1 MFNAVILLKVVPT
14 KSDLILDKVL
24 KMDCVRK
31 AYDTYGRFDMVVFV
45 EVKDYPMMVDVT
57 NTVNGFEGVRS
68 TETLL
73 EA

>member
-1 MFNAVILLKVVPT
+1 MLNAVILLKVVPT
-14 KSDLILDKVL
+14 KSNLILDKVL

-31 AYDTYGRFDMVVFV
+31 AYDTYGRFDITVFV
-45 EVKDYPMMVDVT
+45 EVKDYQMMVDVT
-57 NTVNGFEGVRS
+57 NAINGLEGVRS

>member
-1 MFNAVILLKVVPT
+1 MLNAVILLKVVPT
-14 KSDLILDKVL
+14 KSNFILDNVL

-31 AYDTYGRFDMVVFV
+31 AFDTYGRFDITVFV
-45 EVKDYPMMVDVT
+45 EVNDYQMMVEVT
-57 NTVNGFEGVRS
+57 NEINGLEGVRS

>member
-1 MFNAVILLKVVPT
+1 MLNAVILLKVVPT

-24 KMDCVRK
+24 QMDFVRK
-31 AYDTYGRFDMVVFV
+31 AYDTYGRFDITVFV
-45 EVKDYPMMVDVT
+45 EVEDYQMMVEVT
-57 NTVNGFEGVRS
+57 NEINGLEGVRS

>member
-1 MFNAVILLKVVPT
+1 MLNAVILLKVVPT
-14 KSDLILDKVL
+14 KSNLILEKVL

-31 AYDTYGRFDMVVFV
+31 TYDTYGRFDITIFV
-45 EVKDYPMMVDVT
+45 EVKDYQMMVDVT
-57 NTVNGFEGVRS
+57 NAINGLEGVRS

>member
-1 MFNAVILLKVVPT
+1 MLNAVILLKVIPT

-31 AYDTYGRFDMVVFV
+31 AYDAYGRFDIPIFV
-45 EVKDYPMMVDVT
+45 EVKDYQMMVEVT
-57 NTVNGFEGVRS
+57 NAINGLEGVRS

>member
-1 MFNAVILLKVVPT
+1 MLNAVILLKVVPT

-24 KMDCVRK
+24 KMDFVRK
-31 AYDTYGRFDMVVFV
+31 AYDTYGKFDITVFV
-45 EVKDYPMMVDVT
+45 EVKDYQMMVEVT
-57 NTVNGFEGVRS
+57 NEVNGLEGVRS

>member
-1 MFNAVILLKVVPT
+1 MLNAVILLKVVPT

-31 AYDTYGRFDMVVFV
+31 AYDTYGRFDIAVFV
-45 EVKDYPMMVDVT
+45 EVKDYQMMVEVT
-57 NTVNGFEGVRS
+57 NEVNGLEGVRS

>member
-1 MFNAVILLKVVPT
+1 MLNAVILLKVVPT

-24 KMDCVRK
+24 KMNRVRK
-31 AYDTYGRFDMVVFV
+31 AYDTYGRFDITVFV
-45 EVKDYPMMVDVT
+45 EVEDYQMMVEVT
-57 NTVNGFEGVRS
+57 NEVNGLEGVRS

>member
-1 MFNAVILLKVVPT
+1 MLNAVILLKVVPT

-24 KMDCVRK
+24 RMDYVRK
-31 AYDTYGRFDMVVFV
+31 AFDSYGRFDIVVFV
-45 EVKDYPMMVDVT
+45 EVKDYQMMVEVT
-57 NTVNGFEGVRS
+57 NAVNGLEGVRS

>member
-1 MFNAVILLKVVPT
+1 MLNAVILLKVVPT

-31 AYDTYGRFDMVVFV
+31 AYDTYGRFDVAVFV
-45 EVKDYPMMVDVT
+45 EVKDYQMMVEVT
-57 NTVNGFEGVRS
+57 NEVNGLEGVRS
-68 TETLL
+68 TETLI

>member
-1 MFNAVILLKVVPT
+1 MLNAVILLKVVPT
-14 KSDLILDKVL
+14 KSDSILEKVL

-31 AYDTYGRFDMVVFV
+31 AYDTYGRFDMVVFA
-45 EVKDYPMMVDVT
+45 EVKDYQMMVEVT
-57 NTVNGFEGVRS
+57 NEVNGLEGVRS

>member
-1 MFNAVILLKVVPT
+1 MLNAVILLKVVPT

-24 KMDCVRK
+24 KMDFVRK
-31 AYDTYGRFDMVVFV
+31 AYDTYGRFDITVFV
-45 EVKDYPMMVDVT
+45 EVEDYQMMVEVT
-57 NTVNGFEGVRS
+57 NEVNGLEGVRS

>member
-1 MFNAVILLKVVPT
+1 MLNAVILLKVVPT

-24 KMDCVRK
+24 KMDFVRK
-31 AYDTYGRFDMVVFV
+31 AYDTYGRFDITVFV
-45 EVKDYPMMVDVT
+45 EVKDYQMMVEVT
-57 NTVNGFEGVRS
+57 NEVNGLEGVRS

>member
-1 MFNAVILLKVVPT
+1 MLNAVILLKVVPT
-14 KSDLILDKVL
+14 KSDLILDKVT

-31 AYDTYGRFDMVVFV
+31 AFDSYGRFDIVVFV
-45 EVKDYPMMVDVT
+45 EVNDYQMMVEVT
-57 NTVNGFEGVRS
+57 NEINGLEGVRS

>member
-1 MFNAVILLKVVPT
+1 MLNAVILLKVVPT
-14 KSDLILDKVL
+14 KSNLILDNVS

-31 AYDTYGRFDMVVFV
+31 AFDTYGRFDIAVFV
-45 EVKDYPMMVDVT
+45 EIENYQTMVEVT
-57 NTVNGFEGVRS
+57 NEINGLEGVRS

>member
-1 MFNAVILLKVVPT
+1 MLNAVILLKVVPT
-14 KSDLILDKVL
+14 KSNLILDNVL

-31 AYDTYGRFDMVVFV
+31 AFDTYGRFDIAVFV
-45 EVKDYPMMVDVT
+45 EIENYQMMVEVT
-57 NTVNGFEGVRS
+57 NEINGLEGVRS

>member
-1 MFNAVILLKVVPT
+1 MLNAVILLKVVPT

-24 KMDCVRK
+24 KRDYVRK
-31 AYDTYGRFDMVVFV
+31 AFDTYGRFDITVFV
-45 EVKDYPMMVDVT
+45 EVKDYQMMVEVT
-57 NTVNGFEGVRS
+57 NEINGLEGVRS

>member
-45 EVKDYPMMVDVT
+45 EVKDYPMMVEVT
-57 NTVNGFEGVRS
+57 NAVNGFEGVRS

>member
-1 MFNAVILLKVVPT
+1 MLNAVILLKVVPT
-14 KSDLILDKVL
+14 KSDLTLEKVL

-31 AYDTYGRFDMVVFV
+31 AYDTYGRFDITVFV
-45 EVKDYPMMVDVT
+45 EVKDYQMMVEIT
-57 NTVNGFEGVRS
+57 NEVNGLEGVRS

>member
-1 MFNAVILLKVVPT
+1 MLNAVILLKVVPT

-24 KMDCVRK
+24 KMDFVRK
-31 AYDTYGRFDMVVFV
+31 AYDTYGKFDITVFV
-45 EVKDYPMMVDVT
+45 EVKDYQMMVEVT
-57 NTVNGFEGVRS
+57 NEINGLEGVRS